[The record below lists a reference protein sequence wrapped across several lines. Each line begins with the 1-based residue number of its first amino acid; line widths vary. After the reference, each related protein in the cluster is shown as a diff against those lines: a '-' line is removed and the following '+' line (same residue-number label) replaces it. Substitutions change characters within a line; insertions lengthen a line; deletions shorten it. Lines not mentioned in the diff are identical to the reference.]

1 MIIVLLL
8 IIAVIVGVEIFIYK
22 KHAFDKINVDV
33 RFSQSIANCGDTIEV
48 VEKAE
53 NAKKLPLPFL
63 ILKFEVPSELEFK
76 DSQKVSV
83 SDLLYREDMLTMRP
97 FSRHTRKIKL
107 LCSHRGY
114 FDFARVSASTADLF
128 LFSRFS
134 KDFTPNSNVT
144 VLPEIIPTDDLQM
157 LTKVTF
163 SDTPTRRSL
172 LMDPF
177 SFAGIREYQPWDPM
191 NSINWTASA
200 KAGDFMV
207 NQNISTT
214 HQNIN
219 IFLNLEY
226 YNNKKSVSLLEYS
239 ISLVYSYMNMLSANN
254 ISFTFCCNGID
265 ILSSTAL
272 EASEVSGSG
281 NIISQGINLARL
293 DLNQPAVP
301 FKNLLGMVQ
310 LRADSD
316 DLNIIISP
324 NFDAEFQNT
333 LSDLASHNIPFTWI
347 MPCYKYEV
355 KTKNIDL
362 NEDIAESFI
371 RQEINGHD

>member
-1 MIIVLLL
+1 MIIVLLV
-8 IIAVIVGVEIFIYK
+8 IIAIIVAVEIFIYK
-22 KHAFDKINVDV
+22 RHAFDSINVDV
-33 RFSQSIANCGDTIEV
+33 HFSQSIANCGDTIEV

-76 DSQKVSV
+76 DMQKVSV
-83 SDLLYREDMLTMRP
+83 SDLLYREDMLTMRS

-107 LCSHRGY
+107 NCTHRGY
-114 FDFARVSASTADLF
+114 YNFARVSASTSDLF
-128 LFSRFS
+128 LFTRLS

-157 LTKVTF
+157 LMKVTF
-163 SDTPTRRSL
+163 SETPTRRSL
-172 LMDPF
+172 LTDPF

-214 HQNIN
+214 NQHIN

-226 YNNKKSVSLLEYS
+226 YNTKKSVSLLEYS
-239 ISLVYSYMNMLSANN
+239 ISMVYSYMNMLSANN
-254 ISFTFCCNGID
+254 VAFTFCCNGID
-265 ILSSTAL
+265 MLSSTVL
-272 EASEVSGSG
+272 GVSEVTGSE
-281 NIISQGINLARL
+281 NIITQGIDLARL
-293 DLNQPAVP
+293 DLKQEAVP
-301 FKNLLGMVQ
+301 FLNLLNIVP

-324 NFDAEFQNT
+324 NFDAAFQKT

-347 MPCYKYEV
+347 MPSYKHDTTV
-355 KTKNIDL
+355 KNMIP
-362 NEDIAESFI
+362 NADIAANLI
-371 RQEINGHD
+371 RQEIKGHD